1 MKRSKTFYRKFT
13 QDHALNVMYKGSEPC
28 AYEYTNK
35 EGYRGR
41 LVPWQSERG
50 PAYGYTVWDPKGREI
65 LHAGYSSLRTMSDLV
80 KNMDDLPAMLADL
93 RRQFG
98 AIYNDTE
105 GEDAEI

>member
-1 MKRSKTFYRKFT
+1 MKRSKTCV
-13 QDHALNVMYKGSEPC
+13 L
-28 AYEYTNK
+28 EYTNK

-80 KNMDDLPAMLADL
+80 KNMDELPELLAVL
-93 RRQFG
+93 KRKFG
-98 AIYNDTE
+98 DIYNDAE
-105 GEDAEI
+105 GDDAEI

>member
-1 MKRSKTFYRKFT
+1 MKSSKTCV
-13 QDHALNVMYKGSEPC
+13 L
-28 AYEYTNK
+28 EYTNK

-80 KNMDDLPAMLADL
+80 KSMDELPELLAVL
-93 RRQFG
+93 KRKFG
-98 AIYNDTE
+98 EIYKDAE
-105 GEDAEI
+105 GDDAEI

>member
-1 MKRSKTFYRKFT
+1 MKKKTLWRKFT
-13 QDHALNVMYKGSEPC
+13 QDHELNVMYKDSEPC

-50 PAYGYTVWDPKGREI
+50 PAYGYTVWDPKGREV

-80 KNMDDLPAMLADL
+80 KNMDELPELLAVL
-93 RRQFG
+93 KRKFG
-98 AIYNDTE
+98 EIYNDAE
-105 GEDAEI
+105 GDDAKI

>member
-1 MKRSKTFYRKFT
+1 MKKRISYRKFT
-13 QDHALNVMYKGSEPC
+13 QDHNLNILYNERGPC
-28 AYEYTNK
+28 GYEYMNK

-80 KNMDDLPAMLADL
+80 RNMDELPAMLADL
-93 RRQFG
+93 RKQFG
-98 AIYNDTE
+98 AIY
-105 GEDAEI
+105 EDAKEADDEEI

>member
-1 MKRSKTFYRKFT
+1 MKKRIFWRKFT
-13 QDHALNVMYKGSEPC
+13 EDHNLNMLFDENGLC
-28 AYEYTNK
+28 GYEYTNK

-50 PAYGYTVWDPKGREI
+50 PAYGYTVFDPNGREV

-80 KNMDDLPAMLADL
+80 KNMDELPAMLADL

-98 AIYNDTE
+98 GDNEKI
-105 GEDAEI
+105 

>member
-1 MKRSKTFYRKFT
+1 MKSSKTCV
-13 QDHALNVMYKGSEPC
+13 L
-28 AYEYTNK
+28 EYTNK

-80 KNMDDLPAMLADL
+80 KSMDELPELL
-93 RRQFG
+93 TVLKRKFG
-98 AIYNDTE
+98 EIYKDAE
-105 GEDAEI
+105 GDDAEI

>member
-1 MKRSKTFYRKFT
+1 MKKRTFCRKFT
-13 QDHALNVMYKGSEPC
+13 QDHDLNVLYKGSEVC
-28 AYEYTNK
+28 AYEYVNK

-80 KNMDDLPAMLADL
+80 RNMDELPAMLADL
-93 RRQFG
+93 RKQFG
-98 AIYNDTE
+98 AIY
-105 GEDAEI
+105 EDAKEADDEEV

>member
-1 MKRSKTFYRKFT
+1 MRKKTLWRKFT
-13 QDHALNVMYKGSEPC
+13 QDHELNVMYKCSEPC

-50 PAYGYTVWDPKGREI
+50 PAYGYTVWDPNGREI

-80 KNMDDLPAMLADL
+80 KNMDELPELLAVL
-93 RRQFG
+93 KRKFG
-98 AIYNDTE
+98 EIYNDTE
-105 GEDAEI
+105 GDDAEI

>member
-1 MKRSKTFYRKFT
+1 MKKKTFWRKFT
-13 QDHALNVMYKGSEPC
+13 QDHELNVMYKNSEPC

-80 KNMDDLPAMLADL
+80 KNMDELPELLAVL
-93 RRQFG
+93 KRKFG
-98 AIYNDTE
+98 EIYNDTE
-105 GEDAEI
+105 GDDAEI

>member
-1 MKRSKTFYRKFT
+1 MKKKTFWRKFT
-13 QDHALNVMYKGSEPC
+13 QDHELNVKYGSSGPC

-80 KNMDDLPAMLADL
+80 KNMDELPELLAVL
-93 RRQFG
+93 KRKFG
-98 AIYNDTE
+98 EIYNDTE
-105 GEDAEI
+105 GDDAEI